1 MEENTVT
8 VKTELLLTEEE
19 FGLISRILDII
30 IKEVYRSGMCFA
42 GRGPRT
48 SDSLV
53 SPTPKCSRASQIT
66 R

>member
-48 SDSLV
+48 SDFHGD
-53 SPTPKCSRASQIT
+53 
-66 R
+66 